1 MFTLKIKQLQ
11 KSKVTWAIKVTKLVG
26 WVAIGLCLRQV
37 VKDAAFKF
45 NYSTIG
51 HGSYMISANGYVWS
65 HTETQV
71 NSKFQSFLFQTGDVL
86 ALQYDPL
93 TSFLTINKIGTKPA
107 TYKLKIAPLN
117 YGEELSPC
125 VNMCSTGDEV

>member
-1 MFTLKIKQLQ
+1 
-11 KSKVTWAIKVTKLVG
+11 
-26 WVAIGLCLRQV
+26 
-37 VKDAAFKF
+37 
-45 NYSTIG
+45 
-51 HGSYMISANGYVWS
+51 MISGNGYVWS

-93 TSFLTINKIGTKPA
+93 TAFLTINKVGTKPA
-107 TYKLKIAPLN
+107 TYKLNIAPLS